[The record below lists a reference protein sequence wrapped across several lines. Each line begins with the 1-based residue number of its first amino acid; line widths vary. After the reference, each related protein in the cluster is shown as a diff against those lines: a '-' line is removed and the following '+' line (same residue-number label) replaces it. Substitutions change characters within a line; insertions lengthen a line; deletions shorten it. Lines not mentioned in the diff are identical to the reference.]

1 MGVLRAISSLTLR
14 FITYLYG
21 IKDNVVTKLNPLTLN
36 VRTDGRTGGQ
46 ADRQKYRQKYICVPL
61 IPFTSPSWLELLATM
76 DTAER
81 DFGEFQLIIER
92 FFRTPRFSRINR
104 ARTAFVQ
111 LNIVCP
117 LILFNFAG

>member
-1 MGVLRAISSLTLR
+1 MFG
-14 FITYLYG
+14 
-21 IKDNVVTKLNPLTLN
+21 
-36 VRTDGRTGGQ
+36 RTDGRTDGRAGRQ
-46 ADRQKYRQKYICVPL
+46 TDRQKYRQKYICVPL